1 MVAKK
6 QEEESEKEKPSTE
19 IEKNTEGD
27 ISDDVKLALTIAKAM
42 VQLRLDDEKEILINS
57 RQADD
62 LQAYK
67 YGAMYYCELQCKQA
81 CVLVNYLPVCS

>member
-1 MVAKK
+1 MVDKK

-42 VQLRLDDEKEILINS
+42 VQLRLDDEKEIFEQLWE
-57 RQADD
+57 R
-62 LQAYK
+62 K
-67 YGAMYYCELQCKQA
+67 KKQG
-81 CVLVNYLPVCS
+81 